1 MCEWKH
7 KTNLPELR
15 LEEVAHVVGVRVEVG
30 VGRPGV
36 CVHLLQAGG
45 DALLRIAGETLLTRL
60 DQLAVGELEGQSE
73 QTQDY

>member
-1 MCEWKH
+1 M
-7 KTNLPELR
+7 
-15 LEEVAHVVGVRVEVG
+15 GVRVEVG

-73 QTQDY
+73 ETQDY